1 MRKLACYTT
10 KWAKSCGFAQVAVMS
25 LAVAAGAALSASAGT
40 ELIQNGDFE
49 QGTATDQTWGSYA
62 GKNGYSNPG
71 WTVSEYGGLA
81 KPNGTWMA
89 NGLGVGNWAVF
100 LQANTGFSSSA

>member
-1 MRKLACYTT
+1 MLA
-10 KWAKSCGFAQVAVMS
+10 AV
-25 LAVAAGAALSASAGT
+25 AGAALTASAST

-71 WTVSEYGGLA
+71 WTVSSGGGLA
-81 KPNGTWMA
+81 KPNGTWLA
-89 NGLGVGNWAVF
+89 SGLAVGNWALY
-100 LQANTGFSSSA
+100 LQNNAQTARFWTPSRLPPPF